1 MIAARA
7 VRAPYPRRPYE
18 RRPRGTRSAAPRGPT
33 AASWEVGSFVAATG
47 AIVATFLLVVLYL
60 SLATLV
66 AARGYEAQRLQAARE
81 ELVRQNAL
89 LALQDARL
97 DSPARIEAEA
107 RRIGL
112 VRAARIPVIQAEP
125 IAARH

>member
-1 MIAARA
+1 MIAAPA
-7 VRAPYPRRPYE
+7 MRAPYPRRPSQ
-18 RRPRGTRSAAPRGPT
+18 RRTRRTRSEALTVPA
-33 AASWEVGSFVAATG
+33 AASWEVGSFAAATG
-47 AIVATFLLVVLYL
+47 AIVATFLLVVLYV

-66 AARGYEAQRLQAARE
+66 AARGYEAQRLQAARQ